1 MKTVVFSIVGT
12 NLDRRG
18 RGNKRWDNWRP
29 TVSLCQHEDL
39 IVDRLELILESRGR
53 SLADQVAEDVAVVS
67 PETETHQHYVRFDDP
82 WDFAQVYSALRALTD
97 NYPFDLEN
105 ERYLVHM
112 TTGTHVAQI
121 CWFLLTEARHVP
133 GTLIQSSP
141 PRKSDPRHGSYQLID
156 LDLSKYDQIA
166 SRFRLE
172 QLEGT
177 AFLKQG
183 IETRNVSFNR
193 MIEQLEKVSVRSKEP
208 ILLTGPT
215 GAGKSQ
221 LARQVFNLKKLR
233 QELAGDFV
241 SVNCATLR
249 GDNVSSTLFGH
260 IKGSY
265 TGATNSRAGLLREAD
280 NGLLFLDE
288 IGELGLDEQAM
299 LLHAIEEKEFM
310 PLGSDKSVRS
320 DFQLIAGT
328 NRDLATQVNQGLFRE
343 DLLAR
348 IDMWTYKLPSLI
360 ERLEDFEPNLEF
372 ELTKQREASGSM
384 VRFSK
389 EAYSR
394 YIKFATTTALW
405 RANFRDLN
413 ASVTRMTTLADGGR
427 ISNSVVETEINLLE
441 KRWGDAHQEFGSA
454 TGNIAD
460 MLSTWLSDAAI
471 ADIDH
476 FEQVQ
481 LNYVIRICQHS
492 RSMAAAGRE
501 IFQASRARKKS
512 INDSHRVKVY
522 LEKFGLDFDQVK
534 QNANST

>member
-18 RGNKRWDNWRP
+18 RGSKRWDTWRP

-39 IVDRLELILESRGR
+39 LVDRLELILESRGR
-53 SLADQVAEDVAVVS
+53 SLADQVTEDVRVIS
-67 PETETHQHYVRFDDP
+67 PETETHQHHVRFDDP
-82 WDFAQVYSALRALTD
+82 WDFAQVYSALRAFTD
-97 NYPFDLEN
+97 SYPFDLEN

-141 PRKSDPRHGSYQLID
+141 PRRGDPPYGRYDLID

-183 IETRNVSFNR
+183 IETRNASFNR

-233 QELAGDFV
+233 QELVGEFV

-265 TGATNSRAGLLREAD
+265 TGATSSRAGLLREA
-280 NGLLFLDE
+280 NEGLLFLDE

-320 DFQLIAGT
+320 EFQLIAGT
-328 NRDLATQVNQGLFRE
+328 NRDLAEQVARGLFRE

-348 IDMWTYKLPSLI
+348 IDMWTYQLPSLI
-360 ERLEDFEPNLEF
+360 QRLEDFEPNLEF

-389 EAYSR
+389 EAY
-394 YIKFATTTALW
+394 IKYTEFATTTATW

-413 ASVTRMTTLADGGR
+413 ASITRMTTLADGGR
-427 ISNSVVETEINLLE
+427 ISSTAVENEIILLQ
-441 KRWGDAHQEFGSA
+441 KRWGDNPGENGGRTDSP
-454 TGNIAD
+454 GD
-460 MLSTWLSDAAI
+460 LLSTWLSEDAI
-471 ADIDH
+471 ADLDN

-481 LNYVIRICQHS
+481 LSYVIGVCQRS

-501 IFQASRARKKS
+501 VFQASRTRKKS
-512 INDSHRVKVY
+512 SNDSHRVKVY
-522 LEKFGLDFDQVK
+522 LEKFGLDFEQI
-534 QNANST
+534 NAH

>member
-1 MKTVVFSIVGT
+1 MKTVVFSILGT

-18 RGNKRWDNWRP
+18 RGSKRWDTWRP
-29 TVSLCQHEDL
+29 TVSLCQHQDL
-39 IVDRLELILESRGR
+39 LVDRLELILESRGR

-67 PETETHQHYVRFDDP
+67 PETETRQHHVRFDDP
-82 WDFAQVYSALRALTD
+82 WDFAQVYSALRAFTD

-141 PRKSDPRHGSYQLID
+141 PRKGDARHGRYHLID

-183 IETRNVSFNR
+183 IETRNANFNR
-193 MIEQLEKVSVRSKEP
+193 MIEQLEKVSVRSREP

-233 QELAGDFV
+233 QELAGEFV

-265 TGATNSRAGLLREAD
+265 TGATNNRAGLLREAD

-299 LLHAIEEKEFM
+299 LLHAIEEKKFM

-328 NRDLATQVNQGLFRE
+328 NRDLGVQVAQGRFRE

-348 IDMWTYKLPSLI
+348 IDMWTYRLPSLV

-389 EAYSR
+389 EAYGK
-394 YIKFATTTALW
+394 YLKFATTSALW

-427 ISNSVVETEINLLE
+427 ISTAAVDNEIDLLQQ
-441 KRWGDAHQEFGSA
+441 RWGEGH
-454 TGNIAD
+454 TGTQGFAD
-460 MLSTWLSDAAI
+460 RRAELLSTWLTADAI
-471 ADIDH
+471 AALDN

-481 LNYVIRICQHS
+481 LGYVIEVCQRS

-512 INDSHRVKVY
+512 SNDSHRVKVY
-522 LEKFGLDFDQVK
+522 LEKFGLDFEQLT
-534 QNANST
+534 AN